1 MTFNDKELLNLPRI
15 GISVSQKTSI
25 FVLIIF
31 VFGIFT
37 GLVIADMQLVDGD
50 IFSVVGI
57 IIFITLMLAICLLL
71 TKLNAAYNKIIFMAT
86 TDELT
91 QLVNRKHFDYLFEN
105 ELARARRYKKNL
117 CCATIEIDYYN
128 ELKVKYGHQL
138 RNEIL
143 KDTADILKDELRV
156 TDILARDDNRF
167 ICLLPETNFESAL
180 YVFKRLRSIMEWETI
195 SYGKND
201 EAIRITLSIGLAYC
215 NPCFDKE
222 ININTIINIAHE
234 ALGIAEEKGRNR
246 VEYLYTK

>member
-1 MTFNDKELLNLPRI
+1 MN
-15 GISVSQKTSI
+15 
-25 FVLIIF
+25 
-31 VFGIFT
+31 
-37 GLVIADMQLVDGD
+37 QLVEPN
-50 IFSVVGI
+50 IFAAAGI
-57 IIFITLMLAICLLL
+57 IIFVILISIIYLYIK
-71 TKLNAAYNKIIFMAT
+71 KLVKKKGEDYNKMELMAF

-167 ICLLPETNFESAL
+167 ICLLP
-180 YVFKRLRSIMEWETI
+180 
-195 SYGKND
+195 
-201 EAIRITLSIGLAYC
+201 
-215 NPCFDKE
+215 
-222 ININTIINIAHE
+222 
-234 ALGIAEEKGRNR
+234 
-246 VEYLYTK
+246 

>member
-1 MTFNDKELLNLPRI
+1 MTFNNKELSNLPRI

-37 GLVIADMQLVDGD
+37 GLVIADTQLVDGD
-50 IFSVVGI
+50 IFSVAGF

-234 ALGIAEEKGRNR
+234 ALGIARGNGRNR

>member
-1 MTFNDKELLNLPRI
+1 MTSNNKELITLSRI

-37 GLVIADMQLVDGD
+37 GLVIAYTQLVDGN

-117 CCATIEIDYYN
+117 CCATIEIDYYG

-143 KDTADILKDELRV
+143 KETADILKDELRV

-222 ININTIINIAHE
+222 ININTIINVAYE
-234 ALGIAEEKGRNR
+234 ALGMARGKGRNR

>member
-37 GLVIADMQLVDGD
+37 GLVIADTQLVDGD
-50 IFSVVGI
+50 IFSVAGF

-234 ALGIAEEKGRNR
+234 ALGIARGNGRNR

>member
-1 MTFNDKELLNLPRI
+1 MTSNNKELITLSRI

-37 GLVIADMQLVDGD
+37 GLVIADTQLVDGD

-105 ELARARRYKKNL
+105 ELARARRYKRNL
-117 CCATIEIDYYN
+117 CCANIEIDDFN

-222 ININTIINIAHE
+222 ININTIINVAHE
-234 ALGIAEEKGRNR
+234 ALGIARGKGRNR